1 MHNEKLLFT
10 QIAEGNEQAFTT
22 LFNTFLPK
30 LYPYI
35 IKFTKSESATKEI
48 VQETFLKV
56 WVNRD
61 KLEAI
66 DNPGGWLFKV
76 AMNECYAYMRKQ
88 VLHDNFFT
96 TITPE
101 TDMTGTAYEWIDTRE
116 LNRLVQEAVDQLP
129 AQRKKIYQMSRTQG
143 KSIPEIAAALALSP
157 NTVRNTLITSLKFIR
172 EYLERNGDI
181 ILLIGFYLSAEKIN
195 FWGQ

>member
-1 MHNEKLLFT
+1 MHSEKLLFT

-35 IKFTKSESATKEI
+35 IKFSKSESATKEI

-56 WVNRD
+56 WLNRD

-88 VLHDNFFT
+88 ILHGNFFT
-96 TITPE
+96 AITAE
-101 TDMTGTAYEWIDTRE
+101 TDMMGTAYEWIDTRE
-116 LNRLVQEAVDQLP
+116 LNRLVQKAVDQLP
-129 AQRKKIYQMSRTQG
+129 TQRKKIYQMSRTQG
-143 KSIPEIAAALALSP
+143 KTIPEIAAALALSP
-157 NTVRNTLITSLKFIR
+157 NTVRNALVTSLKFIR
-172 EYLERNGDI
+172 EYLERHGDI
-181 ILLIGFYLSAEKIN
+181 ILLISFYLSAHKIN
-195 FWGQ
+195 F